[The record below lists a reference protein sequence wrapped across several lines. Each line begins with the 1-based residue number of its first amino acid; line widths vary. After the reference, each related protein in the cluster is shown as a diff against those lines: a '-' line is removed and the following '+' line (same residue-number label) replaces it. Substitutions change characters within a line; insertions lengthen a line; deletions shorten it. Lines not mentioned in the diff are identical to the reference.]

1 MNGPD
6 PTQAVCSALG
16 TNHQDS
22 VSSMA
27 ISLSPC
33 LTTWSHPPDSCLQ
46 TFVLT
51 TPLTPL
57 SFCWAYISHFLPVVL
72 KASIRKVLEDPVPA
86 AGCGE
91 GSAPGPSPWPVMV
104 VFSPCACLGAAVSR
118 DTEMGPTLAASV

>member
-6 PTQAVCSALG
+6 PAQAVCFALG

-22 VSSMA
+22 VSSTA
-27 ISLSPC
+27 ISLSPG
-33 LTTWSHPPDSCLQ
+33 LTTWSHQ
-46 TFVLT
+46 TPASEHLHSLHPFPHFFFLDY
-51 TPLTPL
+51 L
-57 SFCWAYISHFLPVVL
+57 SHFLPVVL

-104 VFSPCACLGAAVSR
+104 VFSPCACFGAAVSR
-118 DTEMGPTLAASV
+118 DTALGPTLAASV